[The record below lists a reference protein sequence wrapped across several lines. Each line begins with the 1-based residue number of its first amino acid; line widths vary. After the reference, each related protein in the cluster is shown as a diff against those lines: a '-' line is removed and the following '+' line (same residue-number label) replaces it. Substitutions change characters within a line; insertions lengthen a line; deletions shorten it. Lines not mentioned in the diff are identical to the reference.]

1 MEIFSS
7 QAVTTRKKKTDES
20 KGKHTELKE
29 LKPFAMFQLTLV
41 IPGSTFSSILTF
53 SFFVSR
59 LFTRKRQEK
68 DVSGEKGRRS
78 GVVKAIN
85 IFSFFSNFV

>member
-7 QAVTTRKKKTDES
+7 QAVTTRKKKTNES

-53 SFFVSR
+53 SF
-59 LFTRKRQEK
+59 LFQDFLQEK
-68 DVSGEKGRRS
+68 DKRKTFRVRRVG
-78 GVVKAIN
+78 GVGW
-85 IFSFFSNFV
+85 